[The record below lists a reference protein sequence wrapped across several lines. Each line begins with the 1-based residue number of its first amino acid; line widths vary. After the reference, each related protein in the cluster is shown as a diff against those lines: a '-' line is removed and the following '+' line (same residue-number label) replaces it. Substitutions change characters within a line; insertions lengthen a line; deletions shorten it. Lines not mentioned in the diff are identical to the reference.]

1 VVLLQSEIFAVA
13 RTRFLLRAIITTPRG
28 PCYWSHALF
37 CGIIDVLRG
46 AFNLGRLEQV
56 MHIQYLRTIFSLLC
70 LPASLAPA
78 VAFAAAEY
86 PTKPI
91 RLVIPYTPGG
101 PTDLVG
107 RAVAAKLQDTL
118 GQQVIVDNRAGGG
131 GVIATE
137 IVARAPADGYTLL
150 LGTPGQLVTLPL
162 LTAKLPYDAVRD
174 FAPVTQVVTSPQ
186 VLVANGK
193 LPVATV
199 AELITYVKARPG
211 QLNYAS
217 VQTGGTGHLG
227 MELLKQAAG
236 LEMLHVPYKGTA
248 PALTEMIAGQVQ
260 LMFTSLPSVQPH
272 VTAGRLKLL
281 ATGAARRTPAI
292 PDTPT
297 MSETIP
303 GYELVTWYA
312 VFLPHRTPAAIV
324 NRLHAVLVKI
334 LLSPEIERQFAQN
347 GVEPANSTP
356 QQLAAYMR
364 AETERWGKVIRTSGI
379 RLE

>member
-1 VVLLQSEIFAVA
+1 MQIQRLRIVFSVLAAMSAWCA
-13 RTRFLLRAIITTPRG
+13 ASTT
-28 PCYWSHALF
+28 S
-37 CGIIDVLRG
+37 
-46 AFNLGRLEQV
+46 
-56 MHIQYLRTIFSLLC
+56 
-70 LPASLAPA
+70 
-78 VAFAAAEY
+78 AAAEY

-107 RAVAAKLQDTL
+107 RAVAAKLQDAL
-118 GQQVIVDNRAGGG
+118 GQQIIVDNRAGGG

-297 MSETIP
+297 LSETIP

-312 VFLPHRTPAAIV
+312 VFLPHSTPAAIV

>member
-1 VVLLQSEIFAVA
+1 MQIQRLRIVFSVLAAMSAWCA
-13 RTRFLLRAIITTPRG
+13 ASTT
-28 PCYWSHALF
+28 S
-37 CGIIDVLRG
+37 
-46 AFNLGRLEQV
+46 
-56 MHIQYLRTIFSLLC
+56 
-70 LPASLAPA
+70 
-78 VAFAAAEY
+78 AAAEY

-107 RAVAAKLQDTL
+107 RAVAAKLQDAL
-118 GQQVIVDNRAGGG
+118 GQQIIVDNRAGGG

-150 LGTPGQLVTLPL
+150 LGTLGQLVTLPL

-199 AELITYVKARPG
+199 AELITYVKSRPG

-297 MSETIP
+297 LSETIP

>member
-1 VVLLQSEIFAVA
+1 MQIVRISVTLLSC
-13 RTRFLLRAIITTPRG
+13 LLA
-28 PCYWSHALF
+28 W
-37 CGIIDVLRG
+37 
-46 AFNLGRLEQV
+46 
-56 MHIQYLRTIFSLLC
+56 
-70 LPASLAPA
+70 LAPGA
-78 VAFAAAEY
+78 KVAAADY
-86 PTKPI
+86 PSKPL

-107 RAVAAKLQDTL
+107 RAVAAKLQEAL

-193 LPVATV
+193 VPVATV

-236 LEMLHVPYKGTA
+236 LEMLQVPYKGTA

-297 MSETIP
+297 MSETMP

>member
-1 VVLLQSEIFAVA
+1 MYRLLS
-13 RTRFLLRAIITTPRG
+13 LSG
-28 PCYWSHALF
+28 PL
-37 CGIIDVLRG
+37 V
-46 AFNLGRLEQV
+46 
-56 MHIQYLRTIFSLLC
+56 SLLSRSAC
-70 LPASLAPA
+70 AL
-78 VAFAAAEY
+78 VALTTAAAETY
-86 PTKPI
+86 PSKPL

-107 RAVAAKLQDTL
+107 RAVAAKLQEAL

-131 GVIATE
+131 GIIATE
-137 IVARAPADGYTLL
+137 IVARAPADGHTLL

-174 FAPVTQVVTSPQ
+174 FAPVTLVVVSPQ
-186 VLVANGK
+186 VLVANSK

-199 AELITYVKARPG
+199 AELIAYAKARPG

-217 VQTGGTGHLG
+217 VATGGTGHLG
-227 MELLKQAAG
+227 MELLKQTTG
-236 LEMLHVPYKGTA
+236 IEMLHVPYKGTA
-248 PALTEMIAGQVQ
+248 PALTDMIAAQVQ
-260 LMFTSLPSVQPH
+260 LMFTSLPTVQPH

-292 PDTPT
+292 ADTPT
-297 MSETIP
+297 LAETVP
-303 GYELVTWYA
+303 GYELVTWYGI
-312 VFLPHRTPAAIV
+312 FLPRRTPPAII
-324 NRLHAVLVKI
+324 NRLHDELVKVLV
-334 LLSPEIERQFAQN
+334 SPAIERQFAQH

-364 AETERWGKVIRTSGI
+364 AETARWDKVIRTSGI

>member
-1 VVLLQSEIFAVA
+1 MQIQRLRIVFSVLAAMPAWCAAS
-13 RTRFLLRAIITTPRG
+13 TT
-28 PCYWSHALF
+28 S
-37 CGIIDVLRG
+37 
-46 AFNLGRLEQV
+46 
-56 MHIQYLRTIFSLLC
+56 
-70 LPASLAPA
+70 
-78 VAFAAAEY
+78 AAAEY

-107 RAVAAKLQDTL
+107 RAIASKLQDAL

-199 AELITYVKARPG
+199 AELITYVKAHPG

-324 NRLHAVLVKI
+324 NRLHVVLVKI

>member
-1 VVLLQSEIFAVA
+1 MQIQRLRIVFSVLAAMSAWCA
-13 RTRFLLRAIITTPRG
+13 ASTT
-28 PCYWSHALF
+28 S
-37 CGIIDVLRG
+37 
-46 AFNLGRLEQV
+46 
-56 MHIQYLRTIFSLLC
+56 
-70 LPASLAPA
+70 
-78 VAFAAAEY
+78 AAAEY

-107 RAVAAKLQDTL
+107 RAVAAKLQDAL
-118 GQQVIVDNRAGGG
+118 GQQIIVDNRAGGG

-193 LPVATV
+193 LPVASV

-281 ATGAARRTPAI
+281 ATGAGRRTPAI

-312 VFLPHRTPAAIV
+312 VFLPHRTPAATV

-334 LLSPEIERQFAQN
+334 LRSPEIERQFAQN
-347 GVEPANSTP
+347 GVEPVNSTP

>member
-1 VVLLQSEIFAVA
+1 MQIE
-13 RTRFLLRAIITTPRG
+13 RLRI
-28 PCYWSHALF
+28 
-37 CGIIDVLRG
+37 
-46 AFNLGRLEQV
+46 
-56 MHIQYLRTIFSLLC
+56 IFSVL
-70 LPASLAPA
+70 ASMAA
-78 VAFAAAEY
+78 WCAAGTASAAAEY

-107 RAVAAKLQDTL
+107 RAVAAKLQDAL
-118 GQQVIVDNRAGGG
+118 GQQIIVDNRAGGG

-248 PALTEMIAGQVQ
+248 PALIEMIAGQVQ

-297 MSETIP
+297 LSETIP

-324 NRLHAVLVKI
+324 NQLHAVLVT
-334 LLSPEIERQFAQN
+334 LLRSPEIERQFAQN

>member
-1 VVLLQSEIFAVA
+1 MQNSATLTATIAVPCIA
-13 RTRFLLRAIITTPRG
+13 AWICVQPAASADNYPQRPLR
-28 PCYWSHALF
+28 
-37 CGIIDVLRG
+37 
-46 AFNLGRLEQV
+46 
-56 MHIQYLRTIFSLLC
+56 M
-70 LPASLAPA
+70 
-78 VAFAAAEY
+78 
-86 PTKPI
+86 
-91 RLVIPYTPGG
+91 VIPYTPGG

-107 RAVAAKLQDTL
+107 RVLASRLQEAL
-118 GQQVIVDNRAGGG
+118 GQQVIVDNRSGGG

-137 IVARAPADGYTLL
+137 IVARANPDGYTLL

-162 LTAKLPYDAVRD
+162 LTSQLPYDAVRD

-186 VLVANGK
+186 VLVANAK
-193 LPVATV
+193 LPVASV
-199 AELITYVKARPG
+199 AELITYAKSRPG

-236 LEMLHVPYKGTA
+236 IDMLHVPYKGTA
-248 PALTEMIAGQVQ
+248 PALTDMIAGQVQ

-281 ATGAARRTPAI
+281 ATGAPKRTAAI

-297 MSETIP
+297 MSESIA

-312 VFLPHRTPAAIV
+312 IFLPHRTPAAIID
-324 NRLHAVLVKI
+324 RLHAELVKI
-334 LLSPEIERQFAQN
+334 LVSPAIERQFTQL

-356 QQLAAYMR
+356 PQLAAYMR
-364 AETERWGKVIRTSGI
+364 AETSRWDRVIRASGI

>member
-1 VVLLQSEIFAVA
+1 MQIQRLRIVFSVLAAMPAWCAAS
-13 RTRFLLRAIITTPRG
+13 TT
-28 PCYWSHALF
+28 S
-37 CGIIDVLRG
+37 
-46 AFNLGRLEQV
+46 
-56 MHIQYLRTIFSLLC
+56 
-70 LPASLAPA
+70 
-78 VAFAAAEY
+78 AAAEY

-107 RAVAAKLQDTL
+107 RAIASKLQDAL

-162 LTAKLPYDAVRD
+162 LTGKLPYDAVRD

-193 LPVATV
+193 LPVASV

-260 LMFTSLPSVQPH
+260 LMFTSLPSAQPH
-272 VTAGRLKLL
+272 VAAGRLKLL

>member
-1 VVLLQSEIFAVA
+1 MQIQRLRIVFSVL
-13 RTRFLLRAIITTPRG
+13 
-28 PCYWSHALF
+28 
-37 CGIIDVLRG
+37 
-46 AFNLGRLEQV
+46 
-56 MHIQYLRTIFSLLC
+56 
-70 LPASLAPA
+70 ASMATWCA
-78 VAFAAAEY
+78 AGTASAAAEY

-107 RAVAAKLQDTL
+107 RAVAAKLQDAL
-118 GQQVIVDNRAGGG
+118 GQQIIVDNRAGGG

-297 MSETIP
+297 LSETIP
-303 GYELVTWYA
+303 GYELVTWYG
-312 VFLPHRTPAAIV
+312 VFLPHRTPVPIV
-324 NRLHAVLVKI
+324 NRLHAVLVTI
-334 LLSPEIERQFAQN
+334 LRSPEIERQFAQN

-364 AETERWGKVIRTSGI
+364 AETERWGKVIRISGI

>member
-1 VVLLQSEIFAVA
+1 MQIQRLRIIFCVLASMPAWFA
-13 RTRFLLRAIITTPRG
+13 P
-28 PCYWSHALF
+28 
-37 CGIIDVLRG
+37 DV
-46 AFNLGRLEQV
+46 
-56 MHIQYLRTIFSLLC
+56 
-70 LPASLAPA
+70 APA
-78 VAFAAAEY
+78 ADY

-107 RAVAAKLQDTL
+107 RAVASKLQDAL
-118 GQQVIVDNRAGGG
+118 GQQVIVDNRSGGG

-193 LPVATV
+193 LPVGSV
-199 AELITYVKARPG
+199 AELITHVKARPG

>member
-1 VVLLQSEIFAVA
+1 MQIQRLRIVFSVLAAMSAWCA
-13 RTRFLLRAIITTPRG
+13 ASTT
-28 PCYWSHALF
+28 S
-37 CGIIDVLRG
+37 
-46 AFNLGRLEQV
+46 
-56 MHIQYLRTIFSLLC
+56 
-70 LPASLAPA
+70 
-78 VAFAAAEY
+78 AAAEY

-107 RAVAAKLQDTL
+107 RAVAAKLQDAL
-118 GQQVIVDNRAGGG
+118 GQQIIVDNRAGGG

-324 NRLHAVLVKI
+324 NRLHVVLVKI

>member
-1 VVLLQSEIFAVA
+1 LVS
-13 RTRFLLRAIITTPRG
+13 TG
-28 PCYWSHALF
+28 F
-37 CGIIDVLRG
+37 CGIIEPLDG
-46 AFNLGRLEQV
+46 A
-56 MHIQYLRTIFSLLC
+56 IS
-70 LPASLAPA
+70 PASSKAQMQNHRPLFACFLLPWIAAWLAPG
-78 VAFAAAEY
+78 AALAADEF
-86 PTKPI
+86 PSKPL

-107 RAVAAKLQDTL
+107 RAVGAKLQDAL

-162 LTAKLPYDAVRD
+162 LTPKLPYDAVRD

-186 VLVANGK
+186 VLVANAR
-193 LPVATV
+193 LPVASV
-199 AELITYVKARPG
+199 AELIAYVKARPG

-227 MELLKQAAG
+227 MELLKQSAG

-248 PALTEMIAGQVQ
+248 PALTEMIAGQGQ

-303 GYELVTWYA
+303 GFELATWYA
-312 VFLPHRTPAAIV
+312 VFLPRRTPPAIV
-324 NRLHAVLVKI
+324 NRLHAELVKI
-334 LLSPEIERQFAQN
+334 LVSPAIERQFAQQ

-364 AETERWGKVIRTSGI
+364 TETERWSKVIRTSGI

>member
-1 VVLLQSEIFAVA
+1 MQIQRLRIVFSVL
-13 RTRFLLRAIITTPRG
+13 
-28 PCYWSHALF
+28 
-37 CGIIDVLRG
+37 
-46 AFNLGRLEQV
+46 
-56 MHIQYLRTIFSLLC
+56 
-70 LPASLAPA
+70 ASMATWCA
-78 VAFAAAEY
+78 AGTASAAAEY

-107 RAVAAKLQDTL
+107 RAIASKLQDAL

-150 LGTPGQLVTLPL
+150 LGTLGQLVTLPL

-272 VTAGRLKLL
+272 VAAGRLKLL

-297 MSETIP
+297 RSETIP

-364 AETERWGKVIRTSGI
+364 AETERWGKVIRISGI

>member
-1 VVLLQSEIFAVA
+1 MQIQRLRIVFSVL
-13 RTRFLLRAIITTPRG
+13 
-28 PCYWSHALF
+28 
-37 CGIIDVLRG
+37 
-46 AFNLGRLEQV
+46 
-56 MHIQYLRTIFSLLC
+56 
-70 LPASLAPA
+70 ASMATWCA
-78 VAFAAAEY
+78 AGTASAAAEY

-107 RAVAAKLQDTL
+107 RAVAAKLQDAL
-118 GQQVIVDNRAGGG
+118 GQQIIVDNRAGGG

>member
-1 VVLLQSEIFAVA
+1 MSAWCA
-13 RTRFLLRAIITTPRG
+13 ASTT
-28 PCYWSHALF
+28 S
-37 CGIIDVLRG
+37 
-46 AFNLGRLEQV
+46 
-56 MHIQYLRTIFSLLC
+56 
-70 LPASLAPA
+70 
-78 VAFAAAEY
+78 AAAEY

-107 RAVAAKLQDTL
+107 RAVAAKLQDAL
-118 GQQVIVDNRAGGG
+118 GQQIIVDNRAGGG

>member
-1 VVLLQSEIFAVA
+1 MQIQRLRIVFSVLAAMSAWCA
-13 RTRFLLRAIITTPRG
+13 ASTT
-28 PCYWSHALF
+28 S
-37 CGIIDVLRG
+37 
-46 AFNLGRLEQV
+46 
-56 MHIQYLRTIFSLLC
+56 
-70 LPASLAPA
+70 
-78 VAFAAAEY
+78 AAAEY

-107 RAVAAKLQDTL
+107 RAVAAKLQDAL
-118 GQQVIVDNRAGGG
+118 GQQIIVDNRAGGG

>member
-1 VVLLQSEIFAVA
+1 MQIQRLRIVFSVLAAMSAWCA
-13 RTRFLLRAIITTPRG
+13 AGTT
-28 PCYWSHALF
+28 S
-37 CGIIDVLRG
+37 
-46 AFNLGRLEQV
+46 
-56 MHIQYLRTIFSLLC
+56 
-70 LPASLAPA
+70 
-78 VAFAAAEY
+78 AAAEY
-86 PTKPI
+86 ATKPI

-107 RAVAAKLQDTL
+107 RAIASKLQDAL

-150 LGTPGQLVTLPL
+150 LGTLGQLVTLPL

-193 LPVATV
+193 LPVASV

-297 MSETIP
+297 LSETIP

>member
-1 VVLLQSEIFAVA
+1 MQIERLRILFSVLAAMAAWFA
-13 RTRFLLRAIITTPRG
+13 P
-28 PCYWSHALF
+28 
-37 CGIIDVLRG
+37 G
-46 AFNLGRLEQV
+46 A
-56 MHIQYLRTIFSLLC
+56 S
-70 LPASLAPA
+70 P
-78 VAFAAAEY
+78 AAADY

-107 RAVAAKLQDTL
+107 RAVAAKLQDAL
-118 GQQVIVDNRAGGG
+118 GQQIIVDNRAGGG

-137 IVARAPADGYTLL
+137 IVARAPADGYTVL

-227 MELLKQAAG
+227 MELLKQSTG
-236 LEMLHVPYKGTA
+236 IEMLHVPYKGTA

-260 LMFTSLPSVQPH
+260 LMFTSLPTVQPH

-303 GYELVTWYA
+303 GFELVTWYA
-312 VFLPHRTPAAIV
+312 VFVPHRTPAAIV
-324 NRLHAVLVKI
+324 NRLHGVLVKI
-334 LLSPEIERQFAQN
+334 LLSSEIERQFAQN

>member
-1 VVLLQSEIFAVA
+1 MQIQRLRIVFSVLASTAACCAPAAVA
-13 RTRFLLRAIITTPRG
+13 
-28 PCYWSHALF
+28 
-37 CGIIDVLRG
+37 
-46 AFNLGRLEQV
+46 
-56 MHIQYLRTIFSLLC
+56 
-70 LPASLAPA
+70 APA
-78 VAFAAAEY
+78 DY

-107 RAVAAKLQDTL
+107 RAVASKLQDAL

-303 GYELVTWYA
+303 GYELVTWYG
-312 VFLPHRTPAAIV
+312 VFLPHRTPVPIV
-324 NRLHAVLVKI
+324 NRLHAVLVTI
-334 LLSPEIERQFAQN
+334 LRSPEIERQFAQN

-364 AETERWGKVIRTSGI
+364 AETERWGKVIRISGI

>member
-1 VVLLQSEIFAVA
+1 
-13 RTRFLLRAIITTPRG
+13 
-28 PCYWSHALF
+28 
-37 CGIIDVLRG
+37 
-46 AFNLGRLEQV
+46 
-56 MHIQYLRTIFSLLC
+56 
-70 LPASLAPA
+70 
-78 VAFAAAEY
+78 
-86 PTKPI
+86 
-91 RLVIPYTPGG
+91 
-101 PTDLVG
+101 
-107 RAVAAKLQDTL
+107 
-118 GQQVIVDNRAGGG
+118 
-131 GVIATE
+131 
-137 IVARAPADGYTLL
+137 
-150 LGTPGQLVTLPL
+150 
-162 LTAKLPYDAVRD
+162 TAKLPYDAVRD

-364 AETERWGKVIRTSGI
+364 AETECWGKVIRTSGI

>member
-1 VVLLQSEIFAVA
+1 MQIE
-13 RTRFLLRAIITTPRG
+13 RLRI
-28 PCYWSHALF
+28 
-37 CGIIDVLRG
+37 
-46 AFNLGRLEQV
+46 
-56 MHIQYLRTIFSLLC
+56 IFSVL
-70 LPASLAPA
+70 ASMAA
-78 VAFAAAEY
+78 WCAAGTASAAAEY

-107 RAVAAKLQDTL
+107 RAVAAKLQDAL
-118 GQQVIVDNRAGGG
+118 GQQIIVDNRAGGG

>member
-1 VVLLQSEIFAVA
+1 MQIQRLRIVFSVL
-13 RTRFLLRAIITTPRG
+13 
-28 PCYWSHALF
+28 
-37 CGIIDVLRG
+37 
-46 AFNLGRLEQV
+46 
-56 MHIQYLRTIFSLLC
+56 
-70 LPASLAPA
+70 ASMATWCA
-78 VAFAAAEY
+78 AGTASAAAEY

-107 RAVAAKLQDTL
+107 RAVAAKLQDAL
-118 GQQVIVDNRAGGG
+118 GQQIIVDNRAGGG

-150 LGTPGQLVTLPL
+150 LGTLGQLVTLPL

>member
-1 VVLLQSEIFAVA
+1 MQSHRLLITFIVLPCLAA
-13 RTRFLLRAIITTPRG
+13 RLT
-28 PCYWSHALF
+28 
-37 CGIIDVLRG
+37 
-46 AFNLGRLEQV
+46 
-56 MHIQYLRTIFSLLC
+56 
-70 LPASLAPA
+70 LAPA
-78 VAFAAAEY
+78 HAAEDY
-86 PTKPI
+86 PAKPL

-107 RAVAAKLQDTL
+107 RSVAAKLQDAL

-162 LTAKLPYDAVRD
+162 LTPKLPYDAVRD

-186 VLVANGK
+186 VLVANAK
-193 LPVATV
+193 LPVASV
-199 AELITYVKARPG
+199 AELIAYVKARPG

-227 MELLKQAAG
+227 MELLKQSAG

-281 ATGAARRTPAI
+281 ATGAARRTAAI

-312 VFLPHRTPAAIV
+312 VFLPRRTPPAIV
-324 NRLHAVLVKI
+324 NRLHAELVKI
-334 LLSPEIERQFAQN
+334 LVSSAIEKQFAQN

-364 AETERWGKVIRTSGI
+364 AETERWSKVIRTSGI

>member
-1 VVLLQSEIFAVA
+1 MQIQRLRIVFSVL
-13 RTRFLLRAIITTPRG
+13 
-28 PCYWSHALF
+28 
-37 CGIIDVLRG
+37 
-46 AFNLGRLEQV
+46 
-56 MHIQYLRTIFSLLC
+56 
-70 LPASLAPA
+70 ASMATWCA
-78 VAFAAAEY
+78 AGTASAAAEY

-107 RAVAAKLQDTL
+107 RAVAAKLQDAL
-118 GQQVIVDNRAGGG
+118 GQQIIVDNRAGGG

-364 AETERWGKVIRTSGI
+364 AETERWGKVIRTSDI

>member
-1 VVLLQSEIFAVA
+1 MQIQRLRIVFSVLAAMSAWCA
-13 RTRFLLRAIITTPRG
+13 ASTT
-28 PCYWSHALF
+28 S
-37 CGIIDVLRG
+37 
-46 AFNLGRLEQV
+46 
-56 MHIQYLRTIFSLLC
+56 
-70 LPASLAPA
+70 
-78 VAFAAAEY
+78 AAAEY

-107 RAVAAKLQDTL
+107 RAVAAKLQDAL
-118 GQQVIVDNRAGGG
+118 GQQIIVDNRAGGG

-297 MSETIP
+297 LSETIP

>member
-1 VVLLQSEIFAVA
+1 
-13 RTRFLLRAIITTPRG
+13 
-28 PCYWSHALF
+28 
-37 CGIIDVLRG
+37 
-46 AFNLGRLEQV
+46 
-56 MHIQYLRTIFSLLC
+56 M
-70 LPASLAPA
+70 LPAMAAGLASG
-78 VAFAAAEY
+78 AALAADDF
-86 PTKPI
+86 PSKPL

-107 RAVAAKLQDTL
+107 RAVAARLQDAL
-118 GQQVIVDNRAGGG
+118 SQQVIVDNRAGGG

-162 LTAKLPYDAVRD
+162 LTPKLPYDAVRD

-186 VLVANGK
+186 VLVANAK
-193 LPVATV
+193 LPVASV
-199 AELITYVKARPG
+199 AELIAYVKARPG

-227 MELLKQAAG
+227 MELLKQSAG
-236 LEMLHVPYKGTA
+236 LDMLHVPYKGTA

-272 VTAGRLKLL
+272 VAAGRLKLL

-297 MSETIP
+297 VSETIP
-303 GYELVTWYA
+303 GFELVTWYA
-312 VFLPHRTPAAIV
+312 IFLPRRTPPAIV
-324 NRLHAVLVKI
+324 NRLHGELVKI
-334 LLSPEIERQFAQN
+334 LVSPAIEKQFAQN
-347 GVEPANSTP
+347 GVEPAHSTP
-356 QQLAAYMR
+356 PQLAAYMR

>member
-1 VVLLQSEIFAVA
+1 MQIQRLRIVFSVLASMPAFASSA
-13 RTRFLLRAIITTPRG
+13 
-28 PCYWSHALF
+28 
-37 CGIIDVLRG
+37 
-46 AFNLGRLEQV
+46 
-56 MHIQYLRTIFSLLC
+56 
-70 LPASLAPA
+70 APA
-78 VAFAAAEY
+78 AADY
-86 PTKPI
+86 PTKPL

-107 RAVAAKLQDTL
+107 RAVASKLQDAL

-193 LPVATV
+193 LPVGTV

-347 GVEPANSTP
+347 GVQPANSTP